1 MTPSSDPEPA
11 APAAVRR
18 MTAEEYADWEDGC
31 ILSYADDV
39 SKANDIPLEVALDR
53 ARTQFTEL
61 LPHGL
66 DSPGTWLMRVLDEG
80 GEPVGVLWLGPH
92 RERDGVIY
100 VYDVEID
107 EPHRGR
113 GLGRAAM
120 LAAERL
126 VRESGA
132 HEIGLNVFGFN
143 EPAKRLYDSLGYRV
157 IATQM
162 TKVLTDE
169 PTDREPT
176 DS

>member
-1 MTPSSDPEPA
+1 MTSTPHSGTA
-11 APAAVRR
+11 ASAAFRR
-18 MTAEEYADWEDGC
+18 MTPVEYAEWESRS
-31 ILSYADDV
+31 IRTYAEDLAKARDV
-39 SKANDIPLEVALDR
+39 PLEVALER
-53 ARTQFTEL
+53 SGTQFAEL
-61 LPHGL
+61 LPQGL
-66 DSPGTWLMRVLDEG
+66 DTAGTWLMRVLDEG

-92 RERDGVIY
+92 RERAGVLY

-120 LAAERL
+120 LAAEQL

-132 HEIGLNVFGFN
+132 REIGLNVFGFN

-169 PTDREPT
+169 PTD
-176 DS
+176 

>member
-1 MTPSSDPEPA
+1 MTISPGAEETA
-11 APAAVRR
+11 ATVRR
-18 MTAEEYADWEDGC
+18 MTSEEYVEWEDRS
-31 ILSYADDV
+31 IRSYAEDLAKARDV
-39 SKANDIPLEVALDR
+39 PLDVALERSR
-53 ARTQFTEL
+53 AQFPEL
-61 LPHGL
+61 LPQGL
-66 DSPGTWLMRVLDEG
+66 DSPGTWLMRVLDES

-92 RERDGVIY
+92 REREGVVF

-107 EPHRGR
+107 EAHRGR

-120 LAAERL
+120 LAAEQL

-162 TKVLTDE
+162 TKTLTDSA
-169 PTDREPT
+169 
-176 DS
+176 DSADE

>member
-1 MTPSSDPEPA
+1 
-11 APAAVRR
+11 
-18 MTAEEYADWEDGC
+18 MTAEEYAEWEDSS
-31 ILSYADDV
+31 IRAYAEDLA
-39 SKANDIPLEVALDR
+39 KAKGIPLDVALEQS
-53 ARTQFTEL
+53 RTQFPEL

-66 DSPGTWLMRVLDEG
+66 DTPGTWLMRVLDEH

-92 RERDGVIY
+92 RERDGVLY
-100 VYDVEID
+100 VYEVEID
-107 EPHRGR
+107 EAHRGR

-120 LAAERL
+120 LAAEQL

-162 TKVLTDE
+162 TKKLTGTADD
-169 PTDREPT
+169 PAG
-176 DS
+176 